1 MGGNNERFQGH
12 KTAPGYGA
20 PDEPAAVDRGGRGL
34 SDKVRSAFA
43 ATPARQ
49 PEAPLP
55 AAPRHPALYTAP
67 PPEPMRMIEV
77 EVLHETGAAPSQEV
91 FDRSVEIWTQ
101 NHVYI
106 LDPQMVCTAVRSI
119 ASGKES
125 SGHELL
131 GTRLVGGQLDGQ
143 PSIQLS
149 YPFPAPGS
157 TAVFQAVRD
166 GRKQYSRTS
175 GVRRVVLRLHV
186 LTVNATD
193 VIPAWKEITSPHHD
207 DR

>member
-1 MGGNNERFQGH
+1 MGGSDDRFQGH

-20 PDEPAAVDRGGRGL
+20 PDEPGVVDRNRKPSG
-34 SDKVRSAFA
+34 DKARSPFA
-43 ATPARQ
+43 ATPARH
-49 PEAPLP
+49 PELPIP

-67 PPEPMRMIEV
+67 PPESMRMIDV
-77 EVLHETGAAPSQEV
+77 EVVHETGTAPSQEI
-91 FDRSVEIWTQ
+91 FDRSVEVWTQ

-125 SGHELL
+125 SSHELI

-175 GVRRVVLRLHV
+175 AVNRVVLRLHV

-193 VIPAWKEITSPHHD
+193 VIPTWKEITSPRHD
-207 DR
+207 D